1 MERDLEKE
9 MWTAGYKWRAG
20 GRWRRQDRAGGVGDE
35 WGAWPMFHPNSISAD
50 DQRNTVWKRYLEKE
64 MWTAGYKYS
73 WRKMKAAAQNR
84 YGYGEEWLVTLSG
97 I

>member
-1 MERDLEKE
+1 
-9 MWTAGYKWRAG
+9 
-20 GRWRRQDRAGGVGDE
+20 
-35 WGAWPMFHPNSISAD
+35 
-50 DQRNTVWKRYLEKE
+50 